1 MMQSSE
7 LTQREKNILRYIVQQ
22 FILTAAP
29 VGSRN
34 ITKKY
39 EIGLSPASVR
49 NIMSDLED
57 SGFIDHPH
65 TSAGRIPTDKGYR
78 VYVDYLM
85 DLQKIKGAEKNL
97 LNKELT
103 ADHLSQNDII
113 ETTTRLLSRITNQLA
128 CVVYPD
134 IESGILTKL
143 QLVLVS
149 PKRLLVILSIAS
161 GLIKTI
167 TLELNYEIEEKY
179 IDPVQSLLNEK
190 LSGLK
195 LNEIRETFAERI
207 KSSGD
212 LHENPLL
219 KAIYSSLDKIFKD
232 TNIKEKVVVSG
243 GRNLIKQPEF
253 ENPGKFESIVELIE
267 DKDII
272 VHILDKP
279 SLTAENSIPK
289 TLEVNVAIG
298 SELNSKN
305 LEDYSVVIKEYKIGK
320 INGKLGIVG
329 PKRMDYSK
337 IIAIIDYTSKLL
349 TEVLNKS

>member
-161 GLIKTI
+161 GLLKTI

-179 IDPVQSLLNEK
+179 TDPVHSLLNEK

-195 LNEIRETFAERI
+195 LSEIRETFAERI

>member
-161 GLIKTI
+161 GLLKTI

-179 IDPVQSLLNEK
+179 TDPVQSLLNEK

-195 LNEIRETFAERI
+195 LSEIRETFAERI

>member
-1 MMQSSE
+1 MQSNE

-103 ADHLSQNDII
+103 ADNLSQNDII
-113 ETTTRLLSRITNQLA
+113 ETTTKLLSRITNQLA

-134 IESGILTKL
+134 FESGILTRL
-143 QLVLVS
+143 QLVMVS

-161 GLIKTI
+161 GLFKTI
-167 TLELNYEIEEKY
+167 TLELNYEIEERY
-179 IDPVQSLLNEK
+179 TDPVQSLLNEK

-195 LNEIRETFAERI
+195 LSEVRETFAERI

>member
-1 MMQSSE
+1 MQSSE

-161 GLIKTI
+161 GLLKTI

-195 LNEIRETFAERI
+195 LSEIRETFAERI

>member
-1 MMQSSE
+1 MQTSE
-7 LTQREKNILRYIVQQ
+7 LTQREKNILRYIIQQ

-85 DLQKIKGAEKNL
+85 DLQRIKGSEKNL

-103 ADHLSQNDII
+103 AENLSQNDLI
-113 ETTTRLLSRITNQLA
+113 ETTSRLLSRITNQLA

-134 IESGILTKL
+134 IESGVLTKL

-149 PKRLLVILSIAS
+149 SKRLLVVLSIAS
-161 GLIKTI
+161 GLLKTI
-167 TLELNYEIEEKY
+167 TLELQYEIEDKF

-195 LNEIRETFAERI
+195 LIEIRETFAERI
-207 KSSGD
+207 SSHND
-212 LHENPLL
+212 LIDNPLL
-219 KAIYSSLDKIFKD
+219 KAISSSLDRIFRD
-232 TNIKEKVVVSG
+232 ASTKEKVVVSG
-243 GRNLIKQPEF
+243 GRNLVKQPEF
-253 ENPGKFESIVELIE
+253 ENPGKFESILELIE

-279 SLTAENSIPK
+279 SPVSENSIPK
-289 TLEVNVAIG
+289 TVDVNVAIG
-298 SELNSKN
+298 TELDSKN

-320 INGKLGIVG
+320 VNGKLGIIG

-337 IIAIIDYTSKLL
+337 IIAIVDYTSKLL

>member
-161 GLIKTI
+161 GLLKTI

-195 LNEIRETFAERI
+195 LSEIRETFAERI